1 MNKIIAGLVILAI
14 GLWAVASWWWFLW
27 DIIRAVI
34 AILFVLSGVTL
45 IGLGLKN
52 SGKKPAHSK

>member
-1 MNKIIAGLVILAI
+1 MNKIIAGLVVLAI

-27 DIIRAVI
+27 DIIRGVM
-34 AILFVLSGVTL
+34 AILFVFSGVTL

-52 SGKKPAHSK
+52 SSKKPAETK